1 MSYVPSVDR
10 SVKTSLQLKSA
21 GHHHRALLNNWE
33 ICEFYSQWTV
43 NVKELAVKTLHLQ
56 CIN

>member
-21 GHHHRALLNNWE
+21 GHHHRALLNN
-33 ICEFYSQWTV
+33 
-43 NVKELAVKTLHLQ
+43 
-56 CIN
+56 